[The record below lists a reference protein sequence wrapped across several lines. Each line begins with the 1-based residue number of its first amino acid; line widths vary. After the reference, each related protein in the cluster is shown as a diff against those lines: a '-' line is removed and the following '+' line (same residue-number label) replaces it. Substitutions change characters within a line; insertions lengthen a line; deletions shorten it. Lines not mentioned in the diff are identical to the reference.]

1 MQANPRVI
9 AALQR
14 NLERSCT
21 LHERYLNLLTEERAR
36 LKTFA
41 ADDVERIR
49 LKREELL
56 AGIAELNAQRLEIL
70 SAVPDGTTRK
80 LSELI
85 DVETAFAP
93 ADAAVVRPLVLKL
106 KKLASAVQEQ
116 SREFSQVVNFALN
129 LVHGSLSILW
139 SATQN
144 VTRSYTAGGSLLE
157 NRTPTGTRLQTT
169 LRQA

>member
-116 SREFSQVVNFALN
+116 SREFSQVVN
-129 LVHGSLSILW
+129 LW